1 MTQKVKGFLASD
13 GKFFET
19 EAECSRYEYQQ
30 MLIELCD
37 SHNINPENFFQLL
50 REWSVPIKAFYH
62 ADSQC
67 KESVAQPKGAVEF
80 DGAEDVSYDTR
91 VPSPDDDYPDPPVR
105 DKDAPG
111 FLEQQVRG
119 RK

>member
-19 EAECSRYEYQQ
+19 EPECQRHEHRQT
-30 MLIELCD
+30 LIELCE

-50 REWSVPIKAFYH
+50 REWSVPIRALYH

-67 KESVAQPKGAVEF
+67 KGKQLEATGQVSLGNGELPEADIPQA
-80 DGAEDVSYDTR
+80 DEDHEDT
-91 VPSPDDDYPDPPVR
+91 PFG

-111 FLEQQVRG
+111 FLEQSFG
-119 RK
+119 RYK